1 MPKKAVPPPLPEYL
15 SFLKPYSAEVRDL
28 ALATRA
34 LVFEE
39 APDASELI
47 YDAYNAV
54 ASGYTFTGRP
64 SDAFIHIAVYA
75 KWVNLGFN
83 RGSQLQ
89 DTFQMLQGS
98 GRWVRHI
105 RISELADLKQPAI
118 RALVKQSIAQAERP
132 AKATATAAP
141 KSVVRAIYPKRRRP
155 VRQSS

>member
-1 MPKKAVPPPLPEYL
+1 LK
-15 SFLKPYSAEVRDL
+15 FLKPYSAEVRDL

-47 YDAYNAV
+47 YDAYSAV

-75 KWVNLGFN
+75 RWVNLGFN
-83 RGSQLQ
+83 RGSQIP
-89 DTFQMLQGS
+89 DPFQMLHGS
-98 GRWVRHI
+98 GRSVRHI
-105 RISELADLKQPAI
+105 RISELADLQQPAV
-118 RALVKQSIAQAERP
+118 RALVRAAIAEAERP
-132 AKATATAAP
+132 EKTASASAP
-141 KSVVRAIYPKRRRP
+141 KSVVRAVYPTRRRP